1 MTLLILSAL
10 ILLNGFFALS
20 EIAFVAARRR
30 KMEHLAGTGNA
41 RARLVLELMEHP
53 QFFLSS
59 IQAGITLIA
68 IVSGVYGGFALV
80 EDLASWLAA
89 AGWPESWIHKTAML
103 VVVGGITY
111 FSVVIGELVPKS
123 IALQYA
129 ETIALVTTPVVRQFS
144 RLLYP
149 FVWLLSGSTRLVCR
163 LFGIREVSA
172 SPVSEEEL
180 QYMLRTAGNLGVLE
194 WEESQVIQNLF
205 AFTDQVAQSLM
216 TPRSRIQWID
226 PDWPASRILA
236 FLQETPGSKFPVAR
250 GSLDQ
255 IEGVLYAKD
264 FLDRYTRGEVIL
276 ADLIREP
283 VFLAPNTTAFRI
295 LAKFRD
301 RKQYI
306 GFVLDE
312 YGHIKGLVT
321 LRDLIEALIGDL
333 PDEFEVPD
341 QDIIQRQDG
350 SWLVNAH
357 IPILDLNQF
366 FHKEVIPDK
375 PLHYTTLAGF
385 ILFRLQRLPLTGEVL
400 SLENCRLEVVD
411 LDGKRID
418 KVVLTISEAANATQ

>member
-1 MTLLILSAL
+1 MTILILAIL

-30 KMEHLAGTGNA
+30 KMEQWAGAGNP
-41 RARLVLELMEHP
+41 RARLVLELMERP

-59 IQAGITLIA
+59 IQVGITLIS
-68 IVSGVYGGFALV
+68 IISGVYGGFALV

-89 AGWPESWIHKTAML
+89 MGWPAPWAHRTAM
-103 VVVGGITY
+103 VCIVGGITY

-123 IALQYA
+123 LALQHADTIALQ
-129 ETIALVTTPVVRQFS
+129 TTPIVRQFS

-149 FVWLLSGSTRLVCR
+149 FVWVL
-163 LFGIREVSA
+163 SA
-172 SPVSEEEL
+172 STQLVGRLLGIKEENASAVSEEEL
-180 QYMLRTAGNLGVLE
+180 QYMLKTAGNLGVLE
-194 WEESQVIQNLF
+194 HEESQVIQNLF
-205 AFTDQVAQSLM
+205 SFTDQVAQSLM

-226 PDWPASRILA
+226 RDWPAPRILE
-236 FLQETPGSKFPVAR
+236 FLHQTPGSKFPVAR

-255 IEGVLYAKD
+255 TEGVLYAKD
-264 FLDRYTRGEVIL
+264 FLDQYTRGEFSMD
-276 ADLIREP
+276 ALIREP
-283 VFLAPNTTAFRI
+283 VFLAPNTSAFRI

-333 PDEFEVPD
+333 PDEFETPD
-341 QDIIQRQDG
+341 LDIVQRQDG

-357 IPILDLNQF
+357 MPILDLNQYF
-366 FHKEVIPDK
+366 RKEVVRDQ

-385 ILFRLQRLPLTGEVL
+385 ILFQLQRLPQTGEVL
-400 SLENCRLEVVD
+400 TLDHYRMEIVD
-411 LDGKRID
+411 MDGKRID
-418 KVVLTISEAANATQ
+418 KVLLSVSVNDAPDQ